1 MGRIKVHPRDQMSS
15 LEERIRERQKLQ
27 QAAAR
32 AARAK
37 KRQEVKDKVNAEK
50 ERRAMISR
58 LEKRQK
64 ADETDE
70 ERLERFNREIPKLK
84 SRLQNTSFPPI
95 RNMLQKQIDAREKFK
110 SQFKHAREESK
121 SQFKQFTGT
130 KK

>member
-1 MGRIKVHPRDQMSS
+1 MRRIDAR
-15 LEERIRERQKLQ
+15 RE
-27 QAAAR
+27 
-32 AARAK
+32 
-37 KRQEVKDKVNAEK
+37 AEP
-50 ERRAMISR
+50 
-58 LEKRQK
+58 K
-64 ADETDE
+64 ADTDSDSENDETDE